1 MISTLGRAAELL
13 RQEGLSGVRRR
24 VLGRIGGSAE
34 AARRNN
40 YAEWIKRYDR
50 LDAAGREAIAQ
61 RVAAMTAPPRISIL
75 MPVYNPQ
82 REWLAE
88 AIASVRAQLYPHWEL
103 CIADDASTD
112 AQVRAFLEA
121 EAQADSRIKI
131 VFRAG
136 NGHISAATNSAL
148 ELASGAWIALLD
160 QDDLLPAHALFWAAD
175 AIVANPA
182 LRLIYSDEDKI
193 DESGERYEPYFKC
206 DWNRELFYGQNLF
219 SHLGVFERALVEQ
232 VGGFR
237 VGFEGAQDH
246 DLVLRCIEHVDES
259 AIHHIPRVLYHWRAH
274 GGSTAATAESKPYAA
289 LAGERALNEHYVRRG
304 MRARAEWIGY
314 GYRTH
319 EALPDAPPLVSL
331 VIPTRNGH
339 ELVRQC
345 VDSIIGKTTY
355 PNYEIL
361 IVDNGSDETAT
372 LAYLAALTADPRI
385 RVLRD
390 DGPFNFSAL
399 NNRAVAAARGELVGL
414 VNNDIEVRS
423 PDWLS
428 EMVALALRPGVGAV
442 GARLLYPDETL
453 QHGGIIVGIGGVA
466 GHANKHTPA
475 PYRRWFDR
483 TALTGEWSAVTAAC
497 LIVTRAAYEAVGGLN
512 EQDLAVAF
520 NDVDFCL
527 RLQEAGYRNLAT
539 PFAELFH
546 HESATRGYEDNP
558 AKRARFRTEIDYM
571 HRRWG
576 AALQRDR
583 AYSPNLTLEHED
595 FSLAWPPRVASLL
608 ESAQ

>member
-1 MISTLGRAAELL
+1 MISTLGRAVELL
-13 RQEGLSGVRRR
+13 RQEGISSVRRR
-24 VLGRIGGSAE
+24 VLGRLGGSAE

-50 LDAAGREAIAQ
+50 LDAGGREAIAR
-61 RVAAMTAPPRISIL
+61 RVAAMAEPPRFSIL
-75 MPVYNPQ
+75 MPVYNAKL
-82 REWLAE
+82 EWLAK
-88 AIASVRAQLYPHWEL
+88 AIASVRGQLYPHWEL

-112 AQVRAFLEA
+112 AQLRAFLEDQ
-121 EAQADSRIKI
+121 AQADSRIKL
-131 VFRAG
+131 VFRAS

-148 ELASGAWIALLD
+148 ELASGDWVALLD

-182 LRLIYSDEDKI
+182 LRLIYSDEDKV
-193 DESGERYEPYFKC
+193 DERGERYEPYFKC

-219 SHLGVFERALVEQ
+219 SHLGLFQRELVDQ

-246 DLVLRCIEHVDES
+246 DLVLRCIERVDES
-259 AIHHIPRVLYHWRAH
+259 VIHHIPRVLYHWRAH
-274 GGSTAATAESKPYAA
+274 AGSTAATAESKPYAA
-289 LAGERALNEHYVRRG
+289 LAGERALNEHYARSG

-319 EALPDAPPLVSL
+319 DALPDTLPLVSL

-345 VDSIIGKTTY
+345 VDSIIGKTTF

-361 IVDNGSDETAT
+361 IVDNGSDEPAS
-372 LAYLAALTADPRI
+372 LAYLASLTADARI

-399 NNRAVAAARGELVGL
+399 NNRAVAAARGELIGL

-466 GHANKHTPA
+466 GHANKHVSA

-483 TALTGEWSAVTAAC
+483 TALTGGWSAVTAAC
-497 LIVTRAAYEAVGGLN
+497 LIVTRSAYEAVGGLN

-527 RLQEAGYRNLAT
+527 RLQEAGYRNIVT

-558 AKRARFRTEIDYM
+558 VKRARFRTEIDYM
-571 HRRWG
+571 NRRWG
-576 AALQRDR
+576 SALQRDR

-595 FSLAWPPRVASLL
+595 FSFAWPPRVASLL